1 QGFCRFRGCH
11 FPFQEKSYQSG
22 KLTGQVYPL
31 LRMHF
36 SDSFGAIQKPISCI
50 ADFGDDVVVISKR
63 LVG

>member
-11 FPFQEKSYQSG
+11 FPFQAKSYQSG

-31 LRMHF
+31 LEHILVTLLEQSQTDSMHRRL
-36 SDSFGAIQKPISCI
+36 GN
-50 ADFGDDVVVISKR
+50 DVVVIHKR